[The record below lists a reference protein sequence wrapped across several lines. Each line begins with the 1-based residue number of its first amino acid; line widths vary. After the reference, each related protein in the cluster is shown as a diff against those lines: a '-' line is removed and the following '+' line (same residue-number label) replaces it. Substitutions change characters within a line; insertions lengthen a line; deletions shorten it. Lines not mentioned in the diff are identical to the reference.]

1 MLLLIITFAAN
12 TLFMSIEVQNISK
25 SYGAQKALDNV
36 SFSIKKGEI
45 VGFLGPN
52 GAGKSTLMKIL
63 TTYINADEGS
73 AAVNGND
80 VNEAQI
86 LVQKS
91 VGYLPEHNPLYLDL
105 YVREYLAFNADVY
118 KVAQSRIEEV
128 IELTGLTPESHKKIG
143 QLSKGFRQRVG
154 LATALLHNPD
164 VLILDEPTTGLDPN
178 QLVEIRNVIKN
189 VGKDKT
195 VFLSTHIMQEVEAIC
210 DRVIIIDHGKIV
222 TDKKLDKLVS
232 EEKEQIIEVE
242 FDKAIE
248 ASLLANL
255 SHIKTY
261 KNSSDNLW
269 ILTFNTEE
277 DMRPK
282 VFDFA
287 HDNGLKT
294 LQISLKSKNLEQIF
308 REKTKK

>member
-1 MLLLIITFAAN
+1 
-12 TLFMSIEVQNISK
+12 MSIEVQNISK

-36 SFSIKKGEI
+36 SFSVKKGEI

-63 TTYINADEGS
+63 TTFLNADEGTAS
-73 AAVNGND
+73 VNGSD
-80 VNEAQI
+80 VNENQKA
-86 LVQKS
+86 VQLS

-118 KVAQSRIEEV
+118 KVSKARIEEV
-128 IELTGLTPESHKKIG
+128 IQLTGLSPESHKKIG
-143 QLSKGFRQRVG
+143 QLSKGYRQRVG

-210 DRVIIIDHGKIV
+210 DRVIIIDNGKIV

-242 FDKAIE
+242 FDKKIDE
-248 ASLLANL
+248 NLLANL
-255 SHIKTY
+255 PNIKTY
-261 KNSSDNLW
+261 KNTTGNLW
-269 ILTFNTEE
+269 TLTFATEE

-282 VFDFA
+282 LFDFA